1 MAGWRLYCAFPTTRG
16 QGVLVPARPWRVS
29 VGQAPAEGS
38 PEACELLAPQ
48 AGWACLARQ
57 LL

>member
-1 MAGWRLYCAFPTTRG
+1 M
-16 QGVLVPARPWRVS
+16 LVPARPWRVS

-38 PEACELLAPQ
+38 PEACELLALQ